1 MDTEREVFKMARNI
15 KEIMAEVQELNVKV
29 QQILYHAD
37 YEMYDDLSGL
47 DYDNTN
53 ADELFILDELRQ
65 ILYKLDEVSHT
76 LKYLERPIKVE
87 GALHKNANG
96 RYEVQGIELSSGYGL
111 EYLSLDDRHC
121 RYNDN
126 DEYINTPYWVASRI
140 EHNGQDYYIVGAKE
154 FETLENVRVRIRK

>member
-1 MDTEREVFKMARNI
+1 MDTEREVFIMARNI
-15 KEIMAEVQELNVKV
+15 KEIMDEVQDLNVKI
-29 QQILYHAD
+29 QQVLYHSNF
-37 YEMYDDLSGL
+37 EMYDDLSDV

-53 ADELFILDELRQ
+53 ADELFLFDELRG
-65 ILYKLDEVSHT
+65 ILDKLADVSHT
-76 LKYLERPIKVE
+76 IKYLERPIKVE

-111 EYLSLDDRHC
+111 EYLYLDDRHC

-154 FETLENVRVRIRK
+154 FDTLENVRVRIRK

>member
-140 EHNGQDYYIVGAKE
+140 EHDGQDYYIVGAKE
-154 FETLENVRVRIRK
+154 FDTLENVRVRIRK